1 MLNGAS
7 CPKRDGP
14 SLGAGREQA
23 RQGKETGMSP
33 KGRSRFAAVAV
44 AVLAMWAWSS
54 VAIATPSNVSRN
66 GDDLPVFGPGA
77 DYHPTVDPS
86 NFTPNVDNPYFP
98 LRPGTT
104 LLYRGTKNG
113 MSALDVVAITSTTKV
128 IDGVTTRVVEDR
140 LLLNGRLEERTHDYY
155 AQDNAGNVW
164 YFGED
169 TAELD
174 QHQKVT
180 STEGSF
186 HAGVDGAQPGVFM
199 TAAPE
204 LGRRF
209 RQEWSKGHAEDQFKV
224 MNLSTPVT
232 VPYGSFRNALL
243 THETTALEHGV
254 LDKKYYVRGIGEVEE
269 AAVKGPPERLLLV
282 DVITS

>member
-1 MLNGAS
+1 
-7 CPKRDGP
+7 
-14 SLGAGREQA
+14 
-23 RQGKETGMSP
+23 MSST
-33 KGRSRFAAVAV
+33 GRSRFAVVVVV
-44 AVLAMWAWSS
+44 AVLAMCAWSS
-54 VAIATPSNVSRN
+54 VASATSSNASKT
-66 GDDLPVFGPGA
+66 GDNLPVFGPGVE
-77 DYHPTVDPS
+77 YHPTVDPS
-86 NFTPNVDNPYFP
+86 NFTPNVDNPYLP

-113 MSALDVVAITSTTKV
+113 KSALDIVAITSTTKV
-128 IDGVTTRVVEDR
+128 INGVTTRVVEDR
-140 LLLNGRLEERTHDYY
+140 LLLNGNLEERTRDYY

-174 QHQKVT
+174 QHQSVT

-199 TAAPE
+199 TADPE
-204 LGRRF
+204 VGRKF
-209 RQEWSKGHAEDQFKV
+209 RQEWSEGHAEDQFRV
-224 MNLSTPVT
+224 MSLSSPVT
-232 VPYGSFRNALL
+232 VPYGSYRNALL

-282 DVITS
+282 DVISS